1 MSGRLTDTQVRSW
14 AQGGLLKKRGILKE
28 SGTHS
33 ESLGER
39 GAGSLLLERRANGTI
54 EVYLLWRRNG
64 DQERIKLGT
73 FGAIGPDG
81 HARGLAFWRREAERV
96 SAEARP
102 FSSLDAFKERL
113 RLDQRQSEREAL
125 LEAQQGSF
133 EQLLKAYVD
142 DMQRRGRSSAKDVG
156 RALELNV
163 LQAFPDLAQRRAKDI
178 SAAEL
183 SNILRL
189 CIHRQPALKG
199 RGARKTVAN
208 AVNGKRTMANRL
220 RSYLRA
226 AYVYGLKHDLD
237 PLRAGDSVLF
247 GLTQNPAA
255 MLPTID
261 GAERANT
268 DSLTKDELRY
278 LLLGVDAMDE
288 PQRAIARCMVY
299 LGGQRVAMLM
309 RATRGSIIEVD
320 GYGAVLALTERKGG
334 KGAMPRD
341 HLLPLTPRLQ
351 EYMQPLLQASAGS
364 VSDPLF
370 SVRTGRQVARD
381 TALHLFSELGAE
393 LAGKG
398 LTRKFTWRMVR
409 ASIETHLAQLGV
421 DEQRR
426 AWLLSHGRN
435 GVQARHYD
443 RYHYLR
449 EKRED
454 LELLGRYL
462 DEVKVADSLGR
473 KG

>member
-1 MSGRLTDTQVRSW
+1 M
-14 AQGGLLKKRGILKE
+14 LKKGDGPKRTK
-28 SGTHS
+28 THS
-33 ESLGER
+33 EPLGER
-39 GAGSLLLERRANGTI
+39 GAGSMLLERRTNGSI
-54 EVYLLWRRNG
+54 EVYLSWRRNG
-64 DQERIKLGT
+64 GQERMKLGV
-73 FGAIGPDG
+73 FGALGADG
-81 HARGLAFWRREAERV
+81 HVRGLAFWRREAAQI
-96 SAEARP
+96 SAQARP
-102 FSSLDAFKERL
+102 FSNLAAYEERR
-113 RLDQRQSEREAL
+113 RLDQSQSERQVS
-125 LEAQQGSF
+125 LEAQQGSL

-142 DMQRRGRSSAKDVG
+142 NLKRREKSSAKDVG
-156 RALELNV
+156 RSLELNV

-183 SNILRL
+183 SDVLRL

-199 RGARKTVAN
+199 RGVRKTVAN

-226 AYVYGLKHDLD
+226 AYAYGLKHDLD
-237 PLRAGDSVLF
+237 PLRAGDSIQF

-268 DSLTKDELRY
+268 DSLTKDELRH
-278 LLLGVDAMDE
+278 LLLGIDAMDE

-299 LGGQRVAMLM
+299 LGGQRVAMLV

-320 GYGAVLALTERKGG
+320 GYGSVLALTERKGG

-351 EYMQPLLQASAGS
+351 EYLKPLLQASAGS

-381 TALHLFSELGAE
+381 TALQLFSELGAE

-398 LTRKFTWRMVR
+398 LARKFTWRMVR

-462 DEVKVADSLGR
+462 DEVRVADSLGR